1 MNLHHKCFSFIF
13 ASNNKM
19 AKYTYTQIIQ
29 HIVIIISV
37 QTSIV
42 GVP

>member
-1 MNLHHKCFSFIF
+1 
-13 ASNNKM
+13 M

-42 GVP
+42 GVPWI